1 MSIFENVV
9 PFPPDPIFGLGTRFK
24 KDKNPNKVDLTV
36 GIFRDEDLETRTL
49 RSVKEAEKV
58 LEKIEKDKLY
68 LSMGGDQAF
77 IEEAQKLV
85 FGEDFYKKARG
96 TLFGAQTIGGTG
108 GLRLGGDFLAREV
121 TKKVYLSD
129 PTWPNH
135 RGIFE
140 ACGMEIETYPYY
152 NYETHTLDFERMLD
166 VLSHAPENSVVVLHG
181 CCHNP
186 TGCDPTDAQWK
197 ELSTFLLKKKLIPF
211 FDFAYQGF
219 GRGLEEDAWAIR
231 YFANQGH
238 EMFVAASYSKNFGLY
253 GERIGCLSIIAK
265 NEQLSQNLSSVVKR
279 LARVNYSNPPRH
291 GAGIITTILQDVGL
305 VEMWKGEVQQMR
317 ERITVMKN
325 ELVDALG
332 KQFGKDKFGF
342 LKRRYGLFSMLG
354 ISAEHVD
361 RMIDEYAVYLTHSGR
376 INLTGLNEKN
386 LPYVIEAILKT
397 KG

>member
-1 MSIFENVV
+1 MSFFEKVV
-9 PFPPDPIFGLGTRFK
+9 PFPPDPIFGLATRFK

-36 GIFRDEDLETRTL
+36 GIFRDKNLETQTL
-49 RSVKEAEKV
+49 RSVKEGEKV

-68 LSMGGDQAF
+68 LSMGGDEAF
-77 IEEAQKLV
+77 IQEAQKLA
-85 FGEDFYKKARG
+85 FGEAFFKSARG
-96 TLFGAQTIGGTG
+96 TLFGAQTLGGTG

-121 TKKVYLSD
+121 TKKVYLSN

-135 RGIFE
+135 RGVFE

-152 NYETHTLDFERMLD
+152 NYETHTLDFKRMIET
-166 VLSHAPENSVVVLHG
+166 LSRAPEKSVVVLHG

-186 TGCDPTDAQWK
+186 TGCDPSDAQWK
-197 ELSTFLLKKKLIPF
+197 ELSALFLKKKLVPF

-219 GRGLEEDAWAIR
+219 GRSIEEDAWAIR

-279 LARVNYSNPPRH
+279 LARVNYSNPARH

-305 VEMWKGEVQQMR
+305 TKMWEGEVEQMR
-317 ERITVMKN
+317 ERIALMKN
-325 ELVDALG
+325 EFVNALG
-332 KQFGKDKFGF
+332 KQFGKDKFAF

-354 ISAEHVD
+354 INEEQVE
-361 RMIDEYAVYLTHSGR
+361 RMIDEYGVYLTRSGR
-376 INLTGLNEKN
+376 INLTGLNEEN
-386 LPYVIEAILKT
+386 LPFVIEAILKT
-397 KG
+397 RE